1 MDESSLIHGRMDQI
15 LRDRIKYGMYG
26 GEDGGYISHKAA
38 VARAKKGWR
47 TRRAR
52 GEGEGE
58 GYGTRRGALKGWKT
72 RRARGEGT
80 NIAGGRRR
88 RVTRRRRGEGE
99 VMMGVGLDE
108 GMYGG
113 KRRKMR
119 RSGSKSSKG
128 GATRSP
134 WIKFVKHFAQKHHL
148 PYKIALEEAGPAYHK
163 MMGSS
168 RY

>member
-1 MDESSLIHGRMDQI
+1 MDESNLIHGRMDQI

-47 TRRAR
+47 TRRAHGEGTNIAGGRRRRVVRR
-52 GEGEGE
+52 GRGEGE
-58 GYGTRRGALKGWKT
+58 GYGTRRGALKGWRT
-72 RRARGEGT
+72 RRARGEGE
-80 NIAGGRRR
+80 A
-88 RVTRRRRGEGE
+88 
-99 VMMGVGLDE
+99 MMGVGFDE

-113 KRRKMR
+113 KRRRSR

-128 GATRSP
+128 GAIRSP